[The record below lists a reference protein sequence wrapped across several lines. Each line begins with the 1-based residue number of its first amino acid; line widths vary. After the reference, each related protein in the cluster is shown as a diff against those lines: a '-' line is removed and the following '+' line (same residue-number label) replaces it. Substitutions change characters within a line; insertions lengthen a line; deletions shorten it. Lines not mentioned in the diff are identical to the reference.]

1 MVVVSPFLSFLS
13 SFLPWFGSAVA
24 TFVGLDGSGTEPRW
38 SWFDSFF
45 RINEYLE
52 LILLW
57 NSNFIHVS
65 AFSIYIYICALKER
79 IFHNRKVK

>member
-13 SFLPWFGSAVA
+13 FFLPWLLPLSWDWMDRERNH
-24 TFVGLDGSGTEPRW
+24 DGDVY
-38 SWFDSFF
+38 WFDSFF

-65 AFSIYIYICALKER
+65 AFSIYICALKER